1 MPDNAAETMTE
12 TNTEPVSDETH
23 APPNDGETHAP
34 ESHGETAAPTEAAE
48 PVVVPSKKRFYI
60 IKVQSGR
67 EDTIRASIE
76 RRVRIEGLE
85 EYYARI
91 VVPTQKVTEHKK
103 GRDGKTAPVIK
114 HHKKYPGYIFAEV
127 EFNHK
132 ILVLFR
138 ETSGVGDF
146 VGATLVRDPIAMTE
160 LEVSRM
166 MMDQDDPN
174 EKTAPVK
181 AAKHKVTVE
190 VGDRVRVQSG
200 TFVNMEGDVT
210 EILEPTNAVDAPRV
224 KVSVTI
230 FGRPVDVEVEHFQ
243 VERV

>member
-1 MPDNAAETMTE
+1 MPDRVEEEIGDRHDSPEPGHATAEPPIASEVAATD
-12 TNTEPVSDETH
+12 P
-23 APPNDGETHAP
+23 
-34 ESHGETAAPTEAAE
+34 AAE
-48 PVVVPSKKRFYI
+48 PAAPAAPAVVPSNKKFYI

-67 EDTIRASIE
+67 EDTIRASVE

-85 EYYARI
+85 EHYARI

-146 VGATLVRDPIAMTE
+146 VGATLTRDPIPMTE

-174 EKTAPVK
+174 KESAPTK
-181 AAKHKVTVE
+181 ATKHKVTVE
-190 VGDRVRVQSG
+190 VGDRVRVQGG

-210 EILEPTNAVDAPRV
+210 EILEPTNAIDPPRV